1 MITTL
6 QKNFD
11 EIRLNF
17 LREKNKN
24 LEKTRQIQ
32 ILKQNINLLNSEM
45 QNSSPKYFFK
55 ENLVSDYLS

>member
-17 LREKNKN
+17 LREKNEN

-32 ILKQNINLLNSEM
+32 NLKQNINLLNSEM

>member
-11 EIRLNF
+11 EIRLNI
-17 LREKNKN
+17 LREKNEN

-32 ILKQNINLLNSEM
+32 NLKQNINLLNSEM